1 MLSVSLVLSS
11 LYFFAGISL
20 ILVESGPN
28 EVRFSGVEGGHQ
40 REELFLVEGGHLQ
53 VQVQEGRHLHS
64 FLFNFTSLAMTV
76 QWDFW

>member
-40 REELFLVEGGHLQ
+40 GEELLLVEGGNLQ
-53 VQVQEGRHLHS
+53 VQVQKGGHLHS
-64 FLFNFTSLAMTV
+64 FPL
-76 QWDFW
+76 